1 MSLALVWAQ
10 SADGVIGVDGGL
22 PWHLPED
29 LAHFRRLTSGSVVLM
44 GHSTW
49 RSLPERFRPLP
60 GRQNVVLSR
69 TPGLELDGA
78 VVVGSV
84 EDALEQVGGRAAWVI
99 GGAQVYGA
107 FLEHADR
114 AEVTEIDLLVGA
126 GTGAPLLDESWS
138 RTAVE
143 PAEGWSLSAT
153 GLRYRF
159 VTHLRGGR
167 PGQDARRRR

>member
-10 SADGVIGVDGGL
+10 SADGVIGVDGAL

-29 LAHFRRLTSGSVVLM
+29 LAHFRELTAGSVVVM

-60 GRQNVVLSR
+60 GRTNLVLSR
-69 TPGLELDGA
+69 EPGLLLDGA
-78 VVVGSV
+78 VVVGGV
-84 EDALEQVGGRAAWVI
+84 DDALAAVDGRAAWVI

-107 FLEHADR
+107 FLDRADR
-114 AEVTEIDLLVGA
+114 AEVTEIDLVVGPGTRAPRLDA
-126 GTGAPLLDESWS
+126 GWEVADVVPQ
-138 RTAVE
+138 A
-143 PAEGWSLSAT
+143 GWARSST

-159 VTHLRGGR
+159 LSH
-167 PGQDARRRR
+167 RRRGHEGRRVDGQR

>member
-1 MSLALVWAQ
+1 MSLAMIWAQ

-29 LAHFRRLTSGSVVLM
+29 MGHFRDLTAGSVVVM
-44 GHSTW
+44 GHTTW

-60 GRQNVVLSR
+60 GRENLVLSR
-69 TPGLELDGA
+69 HEGLDLPGA

-84 EDALEQVGGRAAWVI
+84 GHALDVVGARDAWVI

-107 FLEHADR
+107 FLAQAER
-114 AEVTEIDLLVGA
+114 VEVTEIEVVVGE
-126 GTGAPLLDESWS
+126 GTRAPVLDGTWA
-138 RTAVE
+138 AVRAD
-143 PAEGWSLSAT
+143 PAEGWAESTT

-159 VTHLRGGR
+159 VRHVRR
-167 PGQDARRRR
+167 ARTG

>member
-29 LAHFRRLTSGSVVLM
+29 MAHFRELTTGAVVVM

-60 GRQNVVLSR
+60 GRVNIVLSR
-69 TPGLELDGA
+69 DRTLDLDGA
-78 VVVGSV
+78 AVVGGV
-84 EDALEQVGGRAAWVI
+84 DEALALVGERRAWVI

-107 FLEHADR
+107 FLDAADV
-114 AEVTEIDLLVGA
+114 AEVTEIDLVVGS
-126 GTGAPLLDESWS
+126 GTPAPVLDASW
-138 RTAVE
+138 TAVDVE
-143 PAEGWSLSAT
+143 LVAVWAVSST

-159 VTHLRGGR
+159 VRYVRGERPRHAVGGR
-167 PGQDARRRR
+167 L